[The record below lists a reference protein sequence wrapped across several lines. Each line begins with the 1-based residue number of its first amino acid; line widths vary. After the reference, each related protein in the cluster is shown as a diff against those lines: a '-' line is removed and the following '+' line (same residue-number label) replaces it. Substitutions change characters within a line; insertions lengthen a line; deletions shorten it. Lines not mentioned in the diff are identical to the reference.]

1 MRCQAR
7 LMTTMSAF
15 EDATGLRPH
24 FSSQPAGA
32 RAGAPEGGCGPRDR
46 GATAPLRE
54 VAVGMNRPFVVL
66 GWVAHRR
73 GIKGSRGARP
83 PSGAAGC
90 ASRPTC
96 QKFHRPA
103 AAFFKSARG
112 GACWGTRGRVR
123 SPRPWRYRAFG
134 EAGMTGFGRSGLG
147 WPRSVFLWRNEE

>member
-1 MRCQAR
+1 
-7 LMTTMSAF
+7 MTTMSAF

-54 VAVGMNRPFVVL
+54 AAVGMNRPFVVL

-103 AAFFKSARG
+103 AAFFSTQRAGARAGAPEG
-112 GACWGTRGRVR
+112 GRG
-123 SPRPWRYRAFG
+123 PRDRGATAPLARRG
-134 EAGMTGFGRSGLG
+134 
-147 WPRSVFLWRNEE
+147 